1 MERIMEGWR
10 QYVNENKNLFTYI
23 KSGRNRDI
31 FMNYSDT
38 YNIYLDWVLWEKKD
52 PAAKAYVN
60 HFREMAAKYIETTG
74 ESPYWKNRG
83 DIWDV
88 KSEFYQFFNPSDL
101 VAAIK
106 RQQDRSD
113 SAAVGRLTKRLKKNY
128 DSLEDA
134 EETSRKTN
142 ELANQAYK
150 SLMSYRKEFLASGAI
165 TGEEE
170 NERIADH
177 LPSAF
182 IYRPFMNPPGYEGTD
197 LAGKVDIR
205 GAHLEQ

>member
-1 MERIMEGWR
+1 MKLILENWR
-10 QYVNENKNLFTYI
+10 KYVNENKDLFTYI

-38 YNIYLDWVLWEKKD
+38 YNIYLDWISWDKKD
-52 PAAKAYVN
+52 PAARAYVN
-60 HFREMAAKYIETTG
+60 HFDEMAAKYSETTG
-74 ESPYWKNRG
+74 ESPYWKNPS

-88 KSEFYQFFNPSDL
+88 KPEFYRFFDPSDL

-106 RQQDRSD
+106 RQQGRSD
-113 SAAVGRLTKRLKKNY
+113 PGAVRRLTKRLKKDY
-128 DSLEDA
+128 DSIEAA
-134 EETSRKTN
+134 EEMAKKTN

-150 SLMSYRKEFLASGAI
+150 SLMSYRKEFLDQGAI
-165 TGEEE
+165 TGAEE
-170 NERIADH
+170 NKRIVDH